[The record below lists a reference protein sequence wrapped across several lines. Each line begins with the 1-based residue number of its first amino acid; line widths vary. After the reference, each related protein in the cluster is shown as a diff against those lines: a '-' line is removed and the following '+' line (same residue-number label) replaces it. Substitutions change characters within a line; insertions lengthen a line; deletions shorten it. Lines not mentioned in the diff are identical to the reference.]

1 MDIKKIEKRI
11 RKISNLVDLIKM
23 DGKLYQI
30 ERDLLLDYVR
40 KLYDDLL
47 GSKEVEVSVT
57 SKADTPSEKIVEPK
71 IEVAVA
77 PKPKITEAIVEKA
90 STEQVD
96 NKPKEEAKPI
106 LKEVNQEIPNVDEDT
121 FGELFVFEE
130 VKDLSNKLG
139 MAKIDDINK
148 AIGINERIFTIKELF
163 GGDNEAFSSTVNA
176 LNNSSSFDEAK
187 DILIKKV
194 ASKYNWDDE
203 QKFKKAQHFIK
214 IVRRLYA

>member
-23 DGKLYQI
+23 DGKLSQI

-57 SKADTPSEKIVEPK
+57 SKADTPSQKIVEPK

-77 PKPKITEAIVEKA
+77 LKPKITEAIVEKA